1 MKQVSFDDSNP
12 LGHFMSN
19 AMREDLMPRHERKFQ
34 VFRYS
39 APELGSGKKRAM
51 TRLCT
56 TDMTIAAIRKFVDGG
71 EVVMHSHDNLDG
83 FWMVLAGRA
92 SFLDAVGVEHVL
104 GPLEGVMIPR
114 ETPYAYRS
122 VGEEPL
128 QILQVESLYPGR
140 KNTVKIYQDGL
151 GAPPETNVDATVP
164 RKTTELYDARE
175 D

>member
-19 AMREDLMPRHERKFQ
+19 AMREDLMPKHERKFQ
-34 VFRYS
+34 VFRYCS
-39 APELGSGKKRAM
+39 PELNSGKKRAM

-56 TDMTIAAIRKFVDGG
+56 TDMTIAAIRKFADGG
-71 EVVMHSHDNLDG
+71 EIVLHSHDNLDG

-92 SFLDAVGVEHVL
+92 SFLDAEGVEHEF

-114 ETPYAYRS
+114 ETPYAFRS
-122 VGEEPL
+122 IGDEPL

-140 KNTVKIYQDGL
+140 KNTAKIYREGL
-151 GAPPETNVDATVP
+151 GEPPETNIDPAVP